1 MINRKLSIL
10 FITLLLMLG
19 PHSFGQ
25 YSKDSLTAQLSK
37 STGVEK
43 LKILDKLF
51 DISISNNADT
61 GLFYAN
67 LLKEEALEMGNEKFE
82 AISYL
87 DFGIYHFY
95 QARFYDA
102 ENYVLKAIGL
112 QNKNRDTLSLATS
125 YNILAGIYGE
135 SDRYVKSI
143 ETLFKALKIHESINR
158 FSGIISTCN
167 NIGLLYSEMS
177 DYDKSLEYYKKAL
190 YHANTNKT
198 KYNKGNLY
206 NNIGITYKDLGQYD
220 SALYYYGKSITEYL
234 LENSKM
240 GLASCYLNIGNIY
253 GFQLADQDS
262 AFYYLEMA
270 LELSNSLD
278 ITATTR
284 IYHSLG
290 RLYAKQ
296 NKYAKSIATFNN
308 SLSGANKSQD
318 LNLQME
324 LYFDLYKVNKE
335 TGNLFEALENYEQ
348 YITIKDSI
356 VNKETK
362 TAIAN
367 LEAKFENEK
376 NHIKIEELKA
386 KQKADQR
393 IKLLLWLGITFL
405 ILALALSIYVFF
417 QKRKR
422 AGLEKELLK
431 AEKEKL
437 DENLRYKSRQ
447 LTSQALQMMQKN
459 KLLGE
464 LSKSLTNFS
473 RQIPPESKQELQNL
487 KHQLKRSIRAE
498 EDWDLFKHYFEEVNR
513 DFFPNLLNINAR
525 LTPSEQKLSALIK
538 LKFTIKETASLL
550 NISPDSVKT
559 ARYNL
564 RKKLGLQKGDNVY
577 DFLNN
582 F

>member
-1 MINRKLSIL
+1 MRERNFVIL
-10 FITLLLMLG
+10 FIIFFLMFG
-19 PHSFGQ
+19 ASTFGQ
-25 YSKDSLTAQLSK
+25 YSKDTLTDQLSK

-43 LKILDKLF
+43 LKILDQLF
-51 DISISNNADT
+51 DVSISTNADT
-61 GLFYAN
+61 SLFYAN
-67 LLKEEALEMGNEKFE
+67 LLNEQALKMGNEKFE

-87 DFGIYHFY
+87 DIGIYHFY
-95 QARFYDA
+95 QARFYEA
-102 ENYVLKAIGL
+102 ENYVLKAIKL

-125 YNILAGIYGE
+125 YNVLAGIYGE

-143 ETLFKALKIHESINR
+143 ETLFKALKIHESLNR

-167 NIGLLYSEMS
+167 NIGLLYSEMN

-190 YHANTNKT
+190 YYANQNKT

-206 NNIGITYKDLGQYD
+206 NNLGITYKDLKQYD

-253 GFQLADQDS
+253 GFRLLNQDS
-262 AFYYLEMA
+262 AFYYLNCA
-270 LELSNSLD
+270 LELSKSLD
-278 ITATTR
+278 ITATTH
-284 IYHSLG
+284 IYRSLG

-296 NKYAKSIATFNN
+296 KQYTKSIGILNN
-308 SLSGANKSQD
+308 SLSGAKKSRD

-324 LYFDLYKVNKE
+324 LYFDLYKINKE
-335 TGNLFEALENYEQ
+335 TDNLFEALENYEE

-376 NHIKIEELKA
+376 NYIKIEELKTN
-386 KQKADQR
+386 QKADQR
-393 IKLLLWLGITFL
+393 IKLLLMLGITFL
-405 ILALALSIYVFF
+405 ILALTLSIYVFI

-422 AGLEKELLK
+422 AGLEKELLR

-437 DENLRYKSRQ
+437 DEDLRYKSRQ

-464 LSKSLTNFS
+464 LMKSLTSFS
-473 RQIPPESKQELQNL
+473 RQIPPESKQELNNL
-487 KHQLKRSIRAE
+487 KRQLKRSIRAE

-513 DFFPNLLNINAR
+513 DFFPNLLSISTS

-582 F
+582 L